1 MSKPRL
7 TALQKE
13 ILDCLAQG
21 MSTKEIVAHCGC
33 SESSVK
39 QVRANKNLRSI
50 YSDACY
56 EVIRGLIPKAI
67 KELERILQDPTT
79 IDTVKMTAVKQVL
92 EVSRIS
98 DVAGAVQQDV
108 NIKISYE

>member
-1 MSKPRL
+1 MSKPSI

-13 ILDCLAQG
+13 FMDCLAQG
-21 MSTKEIVAHCGC
+21 MSTKEIMAHCNC

-39 QVRANKNLRSI
+39 QIRANKKLRSI

-56 EVIRGLIPKAI
+56 EVIRGLVPKAI
-67 KELERILQDPTT
+67 KELERIIADPTT
-79 IDTVKMTAVKQVL
+79 MDMVKVAAIKQIL

-98 DVAGAVQQDV
+98 DVAGEVQQDI
-108 NIKISYE
+108 NITVTYE